1 MLVRREALDFSLSI
15 GTIRPRVPV
24 QMSRFYAF
32 SPEDLEEL
40 VADLLSA
47 EAEGRFEIFARGRD
61 RGIDLR
67 RRHADGKLEIVQVKH
82 YERSSFSSLK
92 TAAGKEKLK
101 LDALT
106 DKPDIYRFVASQNLT
121 VAQKDDLVTE
131 LSSYV
136 SDPAQIL
143 GADEL
148 EQLLREY
155 PTVERQHPKLWLTGS
170 TQLVDMVHADV
181 RERSRGLIAD
191 IEAAMPTYVRH
202 SRFAE
207 ARERLHQE
215 RVLIIAGAPG
225 VGKTTLAHMLIAN
238 ALAAGYDEPV
248 AVSRHTDELRRVL
261 DTDRRQVVLYDDFL
275 GRSALERLDK
285 NADRELTAT
294 LRQALRSENTLFIL
308 TTREYILRHAAQLHE
323 ELRHGGVEEQRY
335 LLELSHYSLLDR
347 ARIFLNHAHRSSLVG
362 APAARALVDDEA
374 YLRILEHD
382 NYNPRTI
389 AYITGLAGPGRRI
402 EQPEDYLAFALSVL
416 DDPGQLWRHAFRHE
430 LAAPERALL
439 LAKASV
445 PGEVLEGD
453 LRRLYDA
460 VAPRVGAEAGREAFE
475 DALHT
480 LDDSLLRSFQEDKC
494 LFIDARD
501 PSVEDY
507 LRDHVG
513 GHPDHAR
520 ALVESASAFE
530 QIQWLI
536 KRAGVDRIDGLE
548 RPLASAIQR
557 AYRSSP
563 VTWHEVHWEDDP
575 EPTTTRHDRNLPRRL
590 LTIHGFLQRSQ
601 ALEASLRFWWIERL
615 RELLT
620 DLCDGQHNQRSD
632 VLALVRTVRGSLDDV
647 EGAGAAIADFMTQA
661 LHFDVRWS
669 ELLELRELWP
679 ELFDDERWDGL
690 KERCQG
696 WMLASLTD
704 LSDLRDVEEVD
715 AIVGVAERMGVEVDE
730 GLVEE
735 ARDFV
740 REARGSG
747 EEREYAPQERF
758 SGPPPATEQEH
769 AQVHEA
775 FVRLAEETADEL
787 GA

>member
-1 MLVRREALDFSLSI
+1 
-15 GTIRPRVPV
+15 
-24 QMSRFYAF
+24 MSRFHAF

-47 EAEGRFEIFARGRD
+47 EAGSRFEVFARGRD

-67 RRHADGKLEIVQVKH
+67 RRHEDGKLEIVQVKH
-82 YERSSFSSLK
+82 YERSSFSTLK
-92 TAAGKEKLK
+92 TAAAGEKTK

-106 DKPDIYRFVASQNLT
+106 EKPDIYRFVTSQNLT
-121 VAQKDDLVTE
+121 VGRKDELVTE
-131 LSSYV
+131 LTPYV
-136 SDPAQIL
+136 TDPAQIL

-148 EQLLREY
+148 EQLLRDN
-155 PTVERQHPKLWLTGS
+155 PPVERQHPKLWLTGS
-170 TQLVDMVHADV
+170 TQLLDMVHADV

-207 ARERLHQE
+207 AQERLHE
-215 RVLIIAGAPG
+215 GRVLIIAGGPG
-225 VGKTTLAHMLIAN
+225 VGKTTLAHMLVAD
-238 ALAAGYDEPV
+238 ALAAGYEEPV

-294 LRQALRSENTLFIL
+294 MRQVLRSENTLFIL

-347 ARIFLNHAHRSSLVG
+347 ARIFLNHAYRSSLVG
-362 APAARALVDDEA
+362 QPAARSLVENDA

-402 EQPEDYLAFALSVL
+402 EQPDDYLAFALSVL
-416 DDPGQLWRHAFRHE
+416 DEPGQLWRHAFRHE

-480 LDDSLLRSFQEDKC
+480 LDDSLLRSFQDGKK
-494 LFIDARD
+494 LFIDVRD

-507 LRDHVG
+507 LREHVS
-513 GHPDHAR
+513 GHPEHAR

-530 QIQWLI
+530 QVQWLI
-536 KRAGVDRIDGLE
+536 KRADVDRLDGLDAT
-548 RPLASAIQR
+548 LLQSAIER
-557 AYRSSP
+557 TYEAGS
-563 VTWHEVHWEDDP
+563 VTWHEVYWEDDP
-575 EPTTTRHDRNLPRRL
+575 EPITTREDRNLPRRL
-590 LTIHGFLQRSQ
+590 MAVHGFLQRSEE
-601 ALEASLRFWWIERL
+601 LDGLLRPWWLDRL
-615 RELLT
+615 RALLSH
-620 DLCDGQHNQRSD
+620 LGDGQHNQRSD
-632 VLALVRTVRGSLDDV
+632 LLSLVRTVRGSIHNI
-647 EGAGAAIADFMTQA
+647 EGGGAAIADFMTQA
-661 LHFDVRWS
+661 LHFDGRWS
-669 ELLELRELWP
+669 ELLMLRELWP
-679 ELFDDERWDGL
+679 ELFDDERWKQL
-690 KERCQG
+690 KKQCEE
-696 WMLASLTD
+696 WMLAALTD
-704 LSDLRDVEEVD
+704 ASELRDVEEVD
-715 AIVGVAERMGVEVDE
+715 EIVGVAERMGVEVDE
-730 GLVEE
+730 RLVEE
-735 ARDFV
+735 ARNIV
-740 REARGSG
+740 EEERGS
-747 EEREYAPQERF
+747 REDRDYTPPERF
-758 SGPPPATEQEH
+758 SGPPAATEQER

-775 FVRLAEETADEL
+775 FVRLAEEKGDDGSDDQDAGDP
-787 GA
+787 GK